1 MAWRVTAEPAVSR
14 VIDCGPRAQSR
25 ATRASRVSSPS
36 AAKIGSAR
44 VRPAALALARD
55 MSLDVLHLPG
65 PAPVVHPER
74 FGPPG
79 DRDAIEAGLDQGQA
93 RPTGSVLQTE
103 LDEGRGLVRIVHGR
117 IDRVGMPA

>member
-1 MAWRVTAEPAVSR
+1 MAWRVTAEPAVSG

-44 VRPAALALARD
+44 VRPAVLRLARD
-55 MSLDVLHLPG
+55 MSLDVLHLLG
-65 PAPVVHPER
+65 PTLVVHPEG
-74 FGPPG
+74 FGPAG
-79 DRDAIEAGLDQGQA
+79 GRDAIEAGLDHGQA

-103 LDEGRGLVRIVHGR
+103 FDEGRRLVRIVHAR
-117 IDRVGMPA
+117 IDCVGMPA